1 MIEGGCEGH
10 FGWEVMIEF
19 CYCFSFVCFDF
30 GCEMMGLV
38 VEVNVREG
46 WEDVRWMEMEIV
58 ELITEARHDWI
69 DARH

>member
-1 MIEGGCEGH
+1 
-10 FGWEVMIEF
+10 
-19 CYCFSFVCFDF
+19 
-30 GCEMMGLV
+30 MMGLV